1 MAELDVRAAEQ
12 IAEQGSGEEV
22 VKQLQKMVS
31 VDRRVVARK
40 ETIGYMLYDG
50 AQGFNI
56 DSQKELFVDSILK
69 ISLPKQALFNAI
81 AGVWDVVDDLL
92 MGVTEVVRADDLLPA
107 TPAQIL
113 LARALE
119 PFLLKLRGSE
129 DRRRFGR

>member
-1 MAELDVRAAEQ
+1 MAELDVRAAVN
-12 IAEQGSGEEV
+12 IAENGTSEEV
-22 VKQLQKMVS
+22 VNQLQKMVS

-69 ISLPKQALFNAI
+69 ISLPKQAIFNAI

-92 MGVTEVVRADDLLPA
+92 IGGIIEKTRTRWGKFVPYMFLSGLPFAVVCGVYWMLPV
-107 TPAQIL
+107 L
-113 LARALE
+113 
-119 PFLLKLRGSE
+119 F
-129 DRRRFGR
+129 